1 MWYHHESPIWGYH
14 INIPCRIHLLK
25 VFDLLEFP
33 VLIGGNTDKNCGVY
47 SREAF
52 MTVFVTVVYPEDSFY
67 KTTVNNW

>member
-1 MWYHHESPIWGYH
+1 M
-14 INIPCRIHLLK
+14 
-25 VFDLLEFP
+25 FDLLEFP

-47 SREAF
+47 SRKAF